1 MAMEPVPAGIRRF
14 TFHFHAARNALLAE
28 AHARPS
34 TPLPTPTLATRIAAL
49 SGEGGPERDWQHM
62 VALCRRLG
70 APEPSPGG
78 RWCAVDAGGWRLRWE
93 RHTEVSTWTF
103 YRPLGEKV
111 APSLEDTAL
120 DLAPQDWLAGIP
132 GDVLVAAHIIL
143 LRQRPGTLP
152 CTGEE
157 VIAADL
163 AEGAAQVYTDFRPGP
178 DGFTRIQ
185 VVQPV
190 ADAGLAGRI
199 VQRLFEIETY
209 RLMALLAFPLAS
221 EAGRELTRMEA
232 EVARAD
238 QEVSKIGNIEADRE
252 LLNRL
257 ARLAG
262 EAQALSGRT
271 SFRLSAARAYY
282 GLGQERIQQLRE
294 RRVEGRPTIAEFMER
309 RLAPAMRTCAA
320 AGERLQGL
328 IDHISTTSQLLNTRV
343 DVAAEMT
350 NASLLAS
357 MDRRAR
363 LQLRLQQTVEGL
375 SVAAISYYALGLLGY
390 AFKAASEFWKSLDP
404 AFATGLAAPFVVVLV
419 WGALHRARSRMMAED
434 RARKNLGLAP
444 AGARIDSDTH

>member
-1 MAMEPVPAGIRRF
+1 M
-14 TFHFHAARNALLAE
+14 LAE

-103 YRPLGEKV
+103 YRQLAEGV
-111 APSLEDTAL
+111 APSIDDTAL
-120 DLAPQDWLAGIP
+120 DLAPQDWLAEIP

-143 LRQRPGTLP
+143 LRKKPATLP

-157 VIAADL
+157 VIAANVAD
-163 AEGAAQVYTDFRPGP
+163 GTAQVYTDFRPGP

-185 VVQPV
+185 IVQPV

-232 EVARAD
+232 QVARAD
-238 QEVSKIGNIEADRE
+238 QEVTKIGNIEADRE

-257 ARLAG
+257 AVLAG

-271 SFRLSAARAYY
+271 SFRFSAARAYY
-282 GLGQERIQQLRE
+282 GLVQERIEQLQE
-294 RRVEGRPTIAEFMER
+294 RRLEARSMIAEFMER
-309 RLAPAMRTCAA
+309 RLAPAMRTCTAV
-320 AGERLQGL
+320 GERLEDL

-375 SVAAISYYALGLLGY
+375 SVAAISYYSLGLLGY
-390 AFKAASEFWKSLDP
+390 VFKAASELWKSLDP
-404 AFATGLAAPFVVVLV
+404 AFATGLAAPFVVVIV
-419 WGALHRARSRMMAED
+419 WGALHRVRGRMMAED
-434 RARKNLGLAP
+434 RARKNLRFAATLPHNDGDP
-444 AGARIDSDTH
+444 P